1 MTNIQQHLKLR
12 AQYEEFEKKE
22 KLHYSLKNQISL
34 DYETSIKNIFIPIIK
49 SKLKKEFYIECNNNE
64 FKVLI
69 NSEDNKEKIFL
80 FKIVFNYSGLQKI
93 FYNTLTKESLS
104 LPPTPIQN
112 LSIYHYLNNSLST
125 PFEVN
130 SFINIGEILKV
141 INKQQYKILTKIND
155 LQIKFRK
162 KLHSKFI
169 NPMIKLNIK
178 KFKNQKLFSNN
189 LRNIFFNQLQKLPYT
204 LDNGIFYDFQT
215 MLKDSYASK
224 GDNIFFNKLKI
235 SSISLENVTYKLTD
249 EQTTLTPTT
258 TELTLNSSNFSLI
271 DTLIMK
277 SNLDNLNQ
285 YLDIK

>member
-1 MTNIQQHLKLR
+1 
-12 AQYEEFEKKE
+12 
-22 KLHYSLKNQISL
+22 
-34 DYETSIKNIFIPIIK
+34 
-49 SKLKKEFYIECNNNE
+49 
-64 FKVLI
+64 
-69 NSEDNKEKIFL
+69 
-80 FKIVFNYSGLQKI
+80 
-93 FYNTLTKESLS
+93 
-104 LPPTPIQN
+104 
-112 LSIYHYLNNSLST
+112 
-125 PFEVN
+125 
-130 SFINIGEILKV
+130 
-141 INKQQYKILTKIND
+141 
-155 LQIKFRK
+155 
-162 KLHSKFI
+162 
-169 NPMIKLNIK
+169 MIKLNIK